1 MINKDIDN
9 LLDGSIDMHLHCG
22 PDEMRYRVDALE
34 AAEQAAEA
42 GMRAIVLK
50 NHSFPTTPL
59 ASTIGPLVPDIQVFG
74 SVCLDYEIGGLNLDA
89 LEKHARLG
97 ARVVWMPTFSST
109 NSRDK
114 MRELG
119 LALEGEGFSILNAGG
134 KLVPEIAGILS
145 IIKEYDM
152 VLANG
157 HISPAETF
165 ALVEAAR
172 KAGIEKIVITHP
184 ADYQFLDKVLSL
196 EEQRQLAEMGA
207 YIEQTFV
214 TLLPTEFSDDPMERV
229 KSIRTIGAEHCIM
242 STDLGQYWN
251 PPPAE
256 GMRFFI
262 STMLR
267 KGISYDEIELMVKKN
282 PAGLLGLD

>member
-1 MINKDIDN
+1 MINTDIDR
-9 LLDGSIDMHLHCG
+9 LLNGSIDMHLHCG
-22 PDEMRYRVDALE
+22 PDEMRYRLDALE

-59 ASTIGPLVPDIQVFG
+59 ASTIGPLVPDIEVFG

-89 LEKHARLG
+89 LQKHARLG

-114 MRELG
+114 MRALG
-119 LALEGEGFSILNAGG
+119 LALEGEGFSILNAEG

-145 IIKEYDM
+145 IIKEYDI

-165 ALVEAAR
+165 ALVEEAR

-196 EEQRQLAEMGA
+196 EEQQRLAEMGA

-262 STMLR
+262 STLLR
-267 KGISYDEIELMVKKN
+267 KGITPDEIELMVKTD

>member
-119 LALEGEGFSILNAGG
+119 LALEGEGFSILNAEG
-134 KLVPEIAGILS
+134 KLVSEIAGILS
-145 IIKEYDM
+145 VIKEYDM

-196 EEQRQLAEMGA
+196 EEQQRLAEMGA
-207 YIEQTFV
+207 FIEQTLV

-229 KSIRTIGAEHCIM
+229 K
-242 STDLGQYWN
+242 
-251 PPPAE
+251 
-256 GMRFFI
+256 
-262 STMLR
+262 
-267 KGISYDEIELMVKKN
+267 
-282 PAGLLGLD
+282 

>member
-1 MINKDIDN
+1 MINTDIDN
-9 LLDGSIDMHLHCG
+9 LFNGSIDMHLHCG

-59 ASTIGPLVPDIQVFG
+59 ASTIGPLVPDIEVFG

-114 MRELG
+114 MKALG
-119 LALEGEGFSILNAGG
+119 LALEGEGFSILDAEG
-134 KLVPEIAGILS
+134 KLIPEIAGILS
-145 IIKEYDM
+145 VIKEYDI

-172 KAGIEKIVITHP
+172 KAGIGKIVITHP
-184 ADYQFLDKVLSL
+184 SDYQFLDKTLSL
-196 EEQRQLAEMGA
+196 EQQQQLAEMGA
-207 YIEQTFV
+207 YIEQTLV
-214 TLLPTEFSDDPMERV
+214 TLLPTEFSDDPAERV
-229 KSIRTIGAEHCIM
+229 KTIRTIGAEHCIM

-262 STMLR
+262 STLLR
-267 KGISYDEIELMVKKN
+267 KGITPDEIELMVKKN